1 MWQTVSEINGTNS
14 YDQTD
19 AWHKK
24 VNDYFVANDPYR
36 HPTTA
41 SGSGEVAWPAGH
53 ALMDMPQ
60 LHLYE
65 WNNDAVGAAKTMAKW
80 TSQMWAEN
88 EKPNWV
94 GEFGV
99 TGNTYY
105 PELFHHAI
113 WAALASGASMTPAEW
128 NSGGSWGRLTPE
140 MKADLSRLAQFTQ
153 DTPLAKWNPQALE
166 ISSNDAVVR
175 GWGVAGNDGG
185 LVWVQD
191 FSAEGKP
198 IEEVR
203 ASVTVRADVQIE
215 ITGLAEGNY
224 TIQPFDT
231 WQDVYLDSFDVSCK
245 ANEVCVVALP
255 DFTSDMA
262 FKIIRK

>member
-1 MWQTVSEINGTNS
+1 
-14 YDQTD
+14 
-19 AWHKK
+19 
-24 VNDYFVANDPYR
+24 
-36 HPTTA
+36 
-41 SGSGEVAWPAGH
+41 
-53 ALMDMPQ
+53 MDMPQ

-65 WNNDAVGAAKTMAKW
+65 WNDDAVGAAKTMARW
-80 TSQMWAEN
+80 TSQMWTGN

-99 TGNTYY
+99 QGNKHY
-105 PELFHHAI
+105 PELFHNSI
-113 WAALASGASMTPAEW
+113 WAALGSGAAMTPAEW

-153 DTPLAKWNPQALE
+153 DMPLAKWNPQALN
-166 ISSNDAVVR
+166 ISSGDAVVR

-185 LVWVQD
+185 LFWMQD
-191 FSAEGKP
+191 FSAEGKS

-203 ASVTVRADVQIE
+203 ESVAVRTNVQIE

-224 TIQPFDT
+224 SIQPFDT
-231 WQDVYLDSFDVSCK
+231 WQGIYLDEFDVNCK
-245 ANEVCVVALP
+245 VNEACSITLP
-255 DFTSDMA
+255 AFSSDMA